1 MFPKKSLGQNFLVD
15 GNLQR
20 AIVEVLSIGKSDVV
34 LEIGPGTGAL
44 TKHLLEKSAH
54 LILVELDDQLVG
66 ELQLAYQA
74 RKNVEIIH
82 SDFLKLDLSVPL

>member
-54 LILVELDDQLVG
+54 LILVE
-66 ELQLAYQA
+66 
-74 RKNVEIIH
+74 
-82 SDFLKLDLSVPL
+82 